1 MAEFYDWER
10 TLSYDADVTMV
21 VGARGLGKTFGLRA
35 RFIRD
40 WLRDGSRFVEV
51 CRFKNELS
59 GVSDGYFNRVRDL
72 FPDYVFRTD
81 AKYAYIADKPKD
93 DKSKKPMWHVI
104 GYFCA
109 LSDSQSL
116 KKRTFNKVRRIVLD
130 EAILDSTDRYHRY
143 LPNEFT
149 KLANLV
155 DTVSRE
161 RADTKSTRPRL
172 YLLGNACDYS
182 NPYFAAYRV
191 STNIT
196 FGYWWFRNKTFLLH
210 YVDSADY
217 GREKLI
223 GTVAGRMMAGT
234 EEGNIAAGN
243 EFNITSSDF
252 VEPKPRRAKYM
263 FGLVL
268 NGRKFG
274 VWCDFQEGLYHV
286 TGYYPNMR
294 ERPVYSLTASD
305 SGVNY
310 VMAKRAEPVM
320 KSFSEM
326 WYMGLVRYENV
337 DVKTRFQDVLSFFG
351 IR

>member
-1 MAEFYDWER
+1 MSEFYDWEK

-21 VGARGLGKTFGLRA
+21 VGARGLGKTYGLRV

-40 WLRDGSRFVEV
+40 FLKDASRFVEV

-59 GVSDGYFNRVRDL
+59 GVADGYFNRVQNE
-72 FPDYVFRTD
+72 FPDYIFRTD
-81 AKYAYIADKPKD
+81 AKYAYIAEKKKKGSNDKPVWK
-93 DKSKKPMWHVI
+93 VI

-109 LSDSQSL
+109 LSDSQAL
-116 KKRTFNKVRRIVLD
+116 KKRTFDHVRRIVLD

-161 RADTKSTRPRL
+161 RADTKSTRPRV

-191 STNIT
+191 TTDIT

-210 YVDSADY
+210 YVDSSEY
-217 GREKLI
+217 GQDKLV
-223 GTVAGRMMAGT
+223 GTVAGRMIAGT
-234 EEGNIAAGN
+234 EEGHIAANN
-243 EFNITSSDF
+243 EFSISSGDF
-252 VEPKPRRAKYM
+252 VERKPKRAKYM
-263 FGLVL
+263 FGIVL
-268 NGRKFG
+268 NGRKYG
-274 VWCDFQEGLYHV
+274 IWCDAQEGLYHV
-286 TGYYPNMR
+286 TESYPNTR
-294 ERPVYSLTASD
+294 DRPVYSLTASD

-310 VMAKRAEPVM
+310 VMAKRAEPAM
-320 KSFSEM
+320 KSFSEL
-326 WYMGLVRYENV
+326 WYLGLVRYESV
-337 DVKTRFQDVLSFFG
+337 RVKMDFQEVLAFFG